1 MNSVQIRMAR
11 AALEWDVAMLAAKA
25 GLTQEAVL
33 GLERGL
39 TSDPSVRDAVRYTLE
54 QAGLSFI
61 GEDESGG
68 SGIRLR
74 RTGPPDEGLRPEQL
88 NAENDG

>member
-1 MNSVQIRMAR
+1 VQIRMAR
-11 AALEWDVAMLAAKA
+11 AALEWDVPMLAAKA
-25 GLTQEAVL
+25 GLSADAVL

-39 TSDPSVRDAVRYTLE
+39 ATDRSIREAVRYTLE

-68 SGIRLR
+68 VGLRLR
-74 RTGPPDEGLRPEQL
+74 REGSRDEGLRPEEL